1 MISIIYQHPRRRR
14 DVSPARTTNRYRLLE
29 VAEWLHEKRDELKDL
44 VGKMRNIS
52 ERVGRS
58 GMPRA

>member
-1 MISIIYQHPRRRR
+1 M
-14 DVSPARTTNRYRLLE
+14 LE

-52 ERVGRS
+52 ERAGRS

>member
-1 MISIIYQHPRRRR
+1 MIYQQSQNGHI
-14 DVSPARTTNRYRLLE
+14 SPARTTDRSYLLN
-29 VAEWLHEKRDELKDL
+29 VVEWLHEKRDELKDL

-52 ERVGRS
+52 ERGGRS